1 MSKIYHTII
10 GLTSSGKTTYLAA
23 LWHLLDAGEVA
34 TKLVLDK
41 LVGDHKHLNTIVEA
55 WRRCEKAKRTSIAAE
70 ATVAVHVHE
79 PATGQKIVLDFPDLS
94 GESFERQITTR
105 KANRAYVDGY
115 DHEGGIMLFV
125 NADRALD
132 GLTIL
137 EVNSMSG
144 KAPKLNEEPKP
155 IEWAPKYIPEQVQL
169 VELLQ
174 FTRRPPF
181 TRRKRRIAVVISAWD
196 VLGRTKLTPQL
207 WLSRELPLLHQY
219 LISNSESFEQNV
231 YGISAQG
238 GDVTTGAR
246 AGLLEKIPSERIRCV
261 CGGSESHDLTEP
273 LIWLSTTT

>member
-1 MSKIYHTII
+1 MSKIFHTII
-10 GLTSSGKTTYLAA
+10 GLTGSGKTTYLAA
-23 LWHLLDAGEVA
+23 LWHVLDAGEVN

-55 WRRCEKAKRTSIAAE
+55 WRRCEKATRTSIAGE

-105 KANRAYVDGY
+105 KANRAYVEGY
-115 DHEGGIMLFV
+115 DHEGGIMLFL
-125 NADRALD
+125 NANRALD

-137 EVNSMSG
+137 ELNAVSG
-144 KAPKLNEEPKP
+144 QTPESNKELKP
-155 IEWAPKYIPEQVQL
+155 IEWTPKFIPEQVQL

-181 TRRKRRIAVVISAWD
+181 TRRTRRIAVVISAWD
-196 VLGRTKLTPQL
+196 VLGHTKLTPKL

-219 LISNSESFEQNV
+219 LISNSESFEYNV
-231 YGISAQG
+231 YGVSAQG

-246 AGLLEKIPSERIRCV
+246 TELLEKIPSERIRCV
-261 CGGSESHDLTEP
+261 CDGSESHDLTEP
-273 LIWLSTTT
+273 LIWLSTTI